1 MLTRWR
7 RTGQS
12 TTEYILIV
20 VLVAI
25 LSIGII
31 TVFGNQIR
39 DLFKVATGRLGGSE
53 DEELT
58 TIDTGIA
65 ESARGEVTKG
75 MSDLKDAPTNP

>member
-1 MLTRWR
+1 MFR
-7 RTGQS
+7 RGLRNGQS

-39 DLFKVATGRLGGSE
+39 DLFKVATARLGGSE
-53 DEELT
+53 DSDLT
-58 TIDTGIA
+58 TIDESIA
-65 ESARGEVTKG
+65 ESARGKVDK
-75 MSDLKDAPTNP
+75 SIADLKDDGD

>member
-1 MLTRWR
+1 MLRRWR

-39 DLFKVATGRLGGSE
+39 DLFKVATARLGGSE

-58 TIDTGIA
+58 TIDETIA
-65 ESARGEVTKG
+65 TSAGDKVTKS
-75 MSDLKDAPTNP
+75 MADLKETGD